1 MIQLGME
8 LIRQFMTFLFRGYE
22 YESIPV
28 RRTIFIRCIL
38 ELKACVLLRLIVLFT
53 VKIVWF

>member
-53 VKIVWF
+53 VKIV